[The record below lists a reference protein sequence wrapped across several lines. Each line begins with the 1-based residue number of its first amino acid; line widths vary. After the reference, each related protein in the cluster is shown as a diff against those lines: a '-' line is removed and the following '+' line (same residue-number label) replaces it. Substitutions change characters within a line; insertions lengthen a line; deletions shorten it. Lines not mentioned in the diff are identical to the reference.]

1 MQGIEGYHLVRRI
14 GAGGM
19 GTVHEALD
27 ADGNRVAVK
36 VLHESIAADPAA
48 RERLRREVEL
58 LHRVRGRGV
67 ARVLDAEVDGATAFV
82 VTELV
87 DGPTLEDDVREHGPL
102 DAEELDGLA
111 HGLAAGLRSIHAA
124 GVTHRDLKPGNVMLA
139 ADGPVIIDF
148 GIAQVADDVRLTQ
161 TGMVTGTPGY
171 LDPEVLAGADPGP
184 DGDWWAW
191 AAVLTFAA
199 TGRPPFGRGTIQAV
213 LGRVSTGLV
222 DTAGLPSDVAAALGA
237 ALDPDPAHRLPP
249 EDLLAALDGDWDRP
263 ALTALLAPPEP
274 SSVPRT
280 SVLPSPRPPTP
291 ETRVLP
297 PVLDEP
303 SPQGVSQPWRAEAE
317 PAWQPAEPQP
327 WQGTPQQPWQPEP
340 WHPAPVQQAPP
351 AAVPPPGW
359 GAAMP
364 LEPPEWTRAPR
375 RRTGAVAALGLGLSA
390 LALVAPGPWLV
401 GVALLL
407 VVLGAVGRGTRRLR
421 AVRLRRGPRRSDAA
435 RAWLGAPA
443 HLLWAAGAALP
454 GLLLAVAVAGGGW
467 WATYGVGVAS
477 DAATPALTWG
487 AAAAGLVLAWVAP
500 PSASAR
506 EGARAALGGLP
517 APVVRAGVVLALA
530 TAVVLGVVLLAG
542 SAPEPVW
549 SPLPAPA

>member
-1 MQGIEGYHLVRRI
+1 MQGIDGYHLVRRI

-27 ADGNRVAVK
+27 AEGNRVAVK

-48 RERLRREVEL
+48 RDRLRREVEL
-58 LHRVRGRGV
+58 LHRVRGQGV
-67 ARVLDAEVDGATAFV
+67 ARVLDAEVDGVTAFV

-102 DAEELDGLA
+102 DAEELGGLA

-139 ADGPVIIDF
+139 PDGPVIIDF

-199 TGRPPFGRGTIQAV
+199 TGRPPFGRGTMQAV
-213 LGRVSTGLV
+213 LGRVSTGIV
-222 DTAGLPSDVAAALGA
+222 DTAGLPDDVAAALAA
-237 ALDPDPAHRLPP
+237 ALDPAPERRLPP
-249 EDLLAALDGDWDRP
+249 EELLAAVDGDWDRP
-263 ALTALLAPPEP
+263 ALTALLAPPP
-274 SSVPRT
+274 PSVPRT
-280 SVLPSPRPPTP
+280 SVLPSPRPPSS

-297 PVLDEP
+297 PVVDEP
-303 SPQGVSQPWRAEAE
+303 YPGMQQPWQAA
-317 PAWQPAEPQP
+317 PQQAWQPESQR
-327 WQGTPQQPWQPEP
+327 PWQPEP
-340 WHPAPVQQAPP
+340 QYPAPVQQHPP
-351 AAVPPPGW
+351 VQAPPGW
-359 GAAMP
+359 GSAAP
-364 LEPPEWTRAPR
+364 LEPPEWARPPR

-390 LALVAPGPWLV
+390 LALVAPGSWLV
-401 GVALLL
+401 GLAALL

-421 AVRLRRGPRRSDAA
+421 AGRLRRGPRRSDAA

-454 GLLLAVAVAGGGW
+454 GVLLAVVVAGGGW
-467 WATYGVGVAS
+467 WAAHGIGVAS
-477 DAATPALTWG
+477 GSATPALTWA
-487 AAAAGLVLAWVAP
+487 AAAAGLALAWVAP

-506 EGARAALGGLP
+506 EGARAVLGGLP
-517 APVVRAGVVLALA
+517 VPAVRAVVLAALT
-530 TAVVLGVVLLAG
+530 TAAVLGVVVLAG
-542 SAPEPVW
+542 NAPDPVW
-549 SPLPAPA
+549 SPLPEPA

>member
-1 MQGIEGYHLVRRI
+1 MQGIDGYHLVRRI

-19 GTVHEALD
+19 GSVHEALD

-58 LHRVRGRGV
+58 LHRVRGKGV
-67 ARVLDAEVDGATAFV
+67 ARVLDAEVDGVVAFV

-102 DAEELDGLA
+102 DAEELGGLA

-199 TGRPPFGRGTIQAV
+199 TGRPPFGRGTMQAV

-222 DTAGLPSDVAAALGA
+222 DTAGLPDDVAAALAA
-237 ALDPDPAHRLPP
+237 ALDPTPERRLPP
-249 EDLLAALDGDWDRP
+249 EELISALDGDWDRP
-263 ALTALLAPPEP
+263 ALTALLAPPP
-274 SSVPRT
+274 PSVPRT
-280 SVLPSPRPPTP
+280 SVLPSPRPPAS

-297 PVLDEP
+297 PVVDERP
-303 SPQGVSQPWRAEAE
+303 RGTQQP
-317 PAWQPAEPQP
+317 P
-327 WQGTPQQPWQPEP
+327 WQAPPEPPWQPEP
-340 WHPAPVQQAPP
+340 WQADPSQPWQSQPSYPATVQQSPFP
-351 AAVPPPGW
+351 AQPPPGW
-359 GAAMP
+359 GGPAP
-364 LEPPEWTRAPR
+364 LEAPEWARPPR

-390 LALVAPGPWLV
+390 LALLAPGPWLV
-401 GVALLL
+401 GLAVLL
-407 VVLGAVGRGTRRLR
+407 VVLGAVGRGTGRLR
-421 AVRLRRGPRRSDAA
+421 AARMRRGPRRSDAA

-454 GLLLAVAVAGGGW
+454 GLLLGVVVAGGGW
-467 WATYGVGVAS
+467 WAAHGVGVAGDS
-477 DAATPALTWG
+477 TPVLTWA
-487 AAAAGLVLAWVAP
+487 AAAAGLTLAWVAP

-506 EGARAALGGLP
+506 EGARSILGGLP
-517 APVVRAGVVLALA
+517 SPVLRAVVLVALA
-530 TAVVLGVVLLAG
+530 TAVVLGVVVLGG
-542 SAPEPVW
+542 SVPEPVW
-549 SPLPAPA
+549 SPLPEPA